1 VRFTGTNFD
10 TDKSKYTIKIDEVDC
25 PVSAASSTYVEC
37 TTGKRDAMV
46 ESSLSI
52 FIEGR
57 GFVATD
63 GLAFTYVFKWSEG
76 EDTWG
81 GEMEPMDGET
91 IYIPKGLNL
100 LVDIDKSP
108 LLNAVFVEGAIIF
121 SPDADPTHHR

>member
-52 FIEGR
+52 FI
-57 GFVATD
+57 
-63 GLAFTYVFKWSEG
+63 
-76 EDTWG
+76 
-81 GEMEPMDGET
+81 
-91 IYIPKGLNL
+91 
-100 LVDIDKSP
+100 
-108 LLNAVFVEGAIIF
+108 
-121 SPDADPTHHR
+121 